1 MCGIIAAATE
11 KSVGKLLVQGLY
23 KMEYRGYDS
32 AGVALHQIDDIAH
45 LRSLGKVKKLE
56 SKMAKEKPKGKIGIA
71 HTRWATHGKPS
82 EENAHPHVSNNRV
95 FIVHNGIIENY
106 VALKEQ
112 LIKKGYQFNSQTDSE
127 LIAHQLDFFLN
138 QGSEMLEAMSLL
150 KEKLEGAYAVAAID
164 LKNESHFYLMRN
176 KSPLLLGQSD
186 SGMFAAS
193 DPLALADLTSEFIFL
208 EDGDVA
214 EVSAKEYKILD
225 KNQKRAIR
233 KITTIDVSS
242 EAMGKNGYRHFM
254 EKEIYEQPTAILN
267 TLDGRIGGE
276 DVLENIFGEGSNELL
291 SKVERIQIV
300 AAGTSLHAGRV
311 AANWFSAIAN
321 LPTQIDYASE
331 YRYKNPYVDKNT
343 LFLTI
348 SQSGETADTLGALRY
363 AKERS
368 YLGSLT
374 ICNVP
379 TSSLARESDFVLLTN
394 AGPEI
399 GVAST
404 KAFTTQL
411 TALMLLSLSLAKAR
425 NLNPRLRGRVVSALR
440 ALPEKINESLE
451 LKPKIIKI
459 AKEIAKKDNALFLGR
474 GIFYPIAKEGSL
486 KLKEIS
492 YIHAEAYPAGELKHG
507 PLALIDKNMPVI
519 ALAPEN
525 ELAEKLI
532 SNLEEVKARGGKL
545 YVVGNAAGNMKLKA
559 KNLINLPE
567 CDFLLTPILY
577 TVPLQILSYEVALL
591 RGTDIDQPRNLAKSV
606 TVEWRIKLSFELTF
620 TLHHSNNDL
629 IFETNRLTDRQLMLF
644 KSSRILT
651 MTNWSLKI
659 TKV

>member
-56 SKMAKEKPKGKIGIA
+56 SKMVKEKPKGKIGIA

-112 LIKKGYQFNSQTDSE
+112 LIKKSYQFNSQTDSE

-150 KEKLEGAYAVAAID
+150 KEKLEGAYAIAAID

-193 DPLALADLTSEFIFL
+193 DPLALSDLTNEFIFL

-276 DVLENIFGEGSNELL
+276 DVLENIFGEGSNDLL

-343 LFLTI
+343 LLLTI

-363 AKERS
+363 AKDRS

-379 TSSLARESDFVLLTN
+379 TSSLARESDYVLLTN

-411 TALMLLSLSLAKAR
+411 TALMLLTLSLAKAR
-425 NLNPRLRGRVVSALR
+425 NLNPRLRGRVVGALR
-440 ALPEKINESLE
+440 ALPEKIAESLE
-451 LKPKIIKI
+451 LKSKIIKI

-545 YVVGNAAGNMKLKA
+545 FVVGNAAGNMKLKA

-606 TVEWRIKLSFELTF
+606 TVE
-620 TLHHSNNDL
+620 
-629 IFETNRLTDRQLMLF
+629 
-644 KSSRILT
+644 
-651 MTNWSLKI
+651 
-659 TKV
+659 

>member
-1 MCGIIAAATE
+1 
-11 KSVGKLLVQGLY
+11 
-23 KMEYRGYDS
+23 
-32 AGVALHQIDDIAH
+32 
-45 LRSLGKVKKLE
+45 
-56 SKMAKEKPKGKIGIA
+56 
-71 HTRWATHGKPS
+71 
-82 EENAHPHVSNNRV
+82 
-95 FIVHNGIIENY
+95 
-106 VALKEQ
+106 
-112 LIKKGYQFNSQTDSE
+112 
-127 LIAHQLDFFLN
+127 
-138 QGSEMLEAMSLL
+138 
-150 KEKLEGAYAVAAID
+150 
-164 LKNESHFYLMRN
+164 
-176 KSPLLLGQSD
+176 
-186 SGMFAAS
+186 
-193 DPLALADLTSEFIFL
+193 
-208 EDGDVA
+208 
-214 EVSAKEYKILD
+214 
-225 KNQKRAIR
+225 
-233 KITTIDVSS
+233 
-242 EAMGKNGYRHFM
+242 
-254 EKEIYEQPTAILN
+254 
-267 TLDGRIGGE
+267 
-276 DVLENIFGEGSNELL
+276 
-291 SKVERIQIV
+291 V

-343 LFLTI
+343 LLLTI

-368 YLGSLT
+368 YLGSLA

-411 TALMLLSLSLAKAR
+411 TALMLLTLSLAKAR
-425 NLNPRLRGRVVSALR
+425 KLNPRLRGRVVGALR
-440 ALPEKINESLE
+440 ALPDKITKSLE

-545 YVVGNAAGNMKLKA
+545 FVVGNAAGNMKLKA

-606 TVEWRIKLSFELTF
+606 TVE
-620 TLHHSNNDL
+620 
-629 IFETNRLTDRQLMLF
+629 
-644 KSSRILT
+644 
-651 MTNWSLKI
+651 
-659 TKV
+659 